1 MRFSFPPSCLRGW
14 LITGPAFC
22 LFMAYALIC
31 LLSLFL
37 PGWVYSTN
45 RDISVE
51 SEAIQSEARV
61 LSGRV
66 ANLREEAARLQESI
80 TVQRGKV
87 SYYANFF
94 EGRQMANGEI
104 FHQYQ
109 RIIANKELPFGTAVY
124 LVAGNRL
131 TFSTVQ
137 DRGPYHRDKRG
148 QYDRDWD
155 ISRGMAEEIGL
166 VKPGVMEIEAYI
178 LRSGK

>member
-1 MRFSFPPSCLRGW
+1 LISFPPSCLRGW
-14 LITGPAFC
+14 LITGPA
-22 LFMAYALIC
+22 LFLMVVYALIC

-51 SEAIQSEARV
+51 SGAIQSEARV

-80 TVQRGKV
+80 TVQRGV
-87 SYYANFF
+87 TSYYSDWFD
-94 EGRQMANGEI
+94 GRQMANGQI
-104 FHQYQ
+104 FHQD
-109 RIIANKELPFGTAVY
+109 RRVIAHKSLPFGTAVF
-124 LVAGNRL
+124 LVAGDHI

-137 DRGPYHRDKRG
+137 DRGPYIPGRT
-148 QYDRDWD
+148 WD
-155 ISRGMAEEIGL
+155 ISSGMAQELGIE
-166 VKPGVMEIEAYI
+166 KQGVADVEAFI